1 MGTLRVLWRDADRLP
16 YLHTVRDAA
25 LTYGTTIELLQ
36 AKSREFGELL
46 LDDRVD
52 VVAENYWNQQMNC
65 AVKGW
70 PLVALAAAVNEV
82 NEGFVVG
89 NDVTSLDD
97 LHGKRI
103 AIRGMHPTD
112 YSDPVWIAQLGLG
125 DAELVFVPEA
135 ESGRWAPWKRVVA
148 GDCAAAIVT
157 NLFLRPA
164 LEAGLKT
171 LDVPTFGFLGNVVY
185 TTTLEKRDGMRAD
198 MVNLV
203 RAAFDAV
210 ETFKT
215 NKAAVLQT
223 MQDIP
228 ADLMQPPNITLA
240 TAEDREYVYASL
252 RDELADPPIPT
263 PEAITN
269 FYTMLLSDFPEMQGR
284 NPLLMWDLSI
294 VRSVLEERATSA

>member
-25 LTYGTTIELLQ
+25 LVYGTTVELMQ
-36 AKSREFGELL
+36 AESREFGELL
-46 LDDRVD
+46 LDDRAD
-52 VVAENYWNQQMNC
+52 VVAENYWNQQVNR
-65 AVKGW
+65 AARGW
-70 PLVALAAAVNEV
+70 PLVALAAAVNTV
-82 NEGFVVG
+82 NEQFVVRPDIG
-89 NDVTSLDD
+89 SLEE
-97 LHGKRI
+97 LQGKRI

-135 ESGRWAPWKRVVA
+135 ESGRWSPWKRVVN
-148 GDCAAAIVT
+148 GDCDAAIVT

-171 LDVPTFGFLGNVVY
+171 LAAPTFGFLGNVVY
-185 TTTLEKRDGMRAD
+185 TTTLEKRDVMRAD
-198 MVNLV
+198 MMNLV
-203 RAAFDAV
+203 RGAFDAV
-210 ETFKT
+210 RTFKSD
-215 NKAAVLQT
+215 KAAVLRT
-223 MQDIP
+223 MHDIP

-240 TAEDREYVYASL
+240 TEEDREFVYVSL

-263 PEAITN
+263 PEAIAN
-269 FYTMLLSDFPEMQGR
+269 FYSMVVKDFPEMQGH

-294 VRSVLEERATSA
+294 ARSILDERR

>member
-25 LTYGTTIELLQ
+25 LAYGTVVELIQ
-36 AKSREFGELL
+36 AETREFGELL
-46 LDDRVD
+46 LDGRVD
-52 VVAENYWNQQMNC
+52 VVAENYWNQQMNR

-70 PLVALAAAVNEV
+70 PLVALAAAVNTV
-82 NEGFVVG
+82 NEQFVVRPG
-89 NDVTSLDD
+89 ITSLDE

-112 YSDPVWIAQLGLG
+112 HSDPVWIAQLGLG
-125 DAELVFVPEA
+125 DAEFVFVPEA
-135 ESGRWAPWKRVVA
+135 ESGRWAPWKRVVD
-148 GDCAAAIVT
+148 GDCDAAIVT
-157 NLFLRPA
+157 NLFIRPA

-171 LDVPTFGFLGNVVY
+171 LEVPTYGFLGNVVY

-203 RAAFDAV
+203 KAAFDAV
-210 ETFKT
+210 KTFKT
-215 NKAAVLQT
+215 DKAAVLQT
-223 MQDIP
+223 MLDIP
-228 ADLMQPPNITLA
+228 ADLMQPPNIELA
-240 TAEDREYVYASL
+240 TQEDREFVYASL

-263 PEAITN
+263 PESIAN
-269 FYTMLLSDFPEMQGR
+269 FYTMVLKDFPEMQAH

-294 VRSVLEERATSA
+294 ARAILEERR